1 MEKALEQDSSFKFDR
16 DVLPDEFKGLLERE
30 RRVLDVQGS
39 DFQQLLDGTKT
50 TIQQQL
56 KELYGL

>member
-1 MEKALEQDSSFKFDR
+1 MEQDSSFKFDR